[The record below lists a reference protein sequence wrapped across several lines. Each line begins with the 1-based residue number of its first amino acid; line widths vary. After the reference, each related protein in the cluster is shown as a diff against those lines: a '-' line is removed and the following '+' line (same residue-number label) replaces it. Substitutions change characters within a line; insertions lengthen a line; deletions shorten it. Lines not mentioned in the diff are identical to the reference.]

1 MGKNVVVIGT
11 QWGDEG
17 KGKVVDLLTDK
28 ASAVVRFQGG
38 HNAGHTLVIDGN
50 KTVLHLIPSGVL
62 RDNVLCLIGNGVVL
76 SPAALLEE
84 LAMLEAAG
92 VPARERLKIS
102 ESCPLILPYHIALD
116 QARELARGKKAIGT
130 TGRGI
135 GPAYEDK
142 VSRRGLRLGELLDT
156 AHFTERLREVMEY
169 HNHALQHYFR
179 TDPVDYQQ
187 VLDEAL
193 AQGEQIA
200 PLVEDIP
207 GLLHRMRREG
217 RHIMFE
223 GAQGALLDIDHGTYP
238 YVTSSTTTAGG
249 AASGSGVGPRDLD
262 YVLGIVKA
270 YTTRVGAG
278 PFPTELFD
286 ADGKY
291 LGEKGHEFG
300 ATTGRQR
307 RCGWLDTVSLK
318 RSLDINSVT
327 GMCITKLDVLDGMET
342 LKICVSYRL
351 DGNSTTIPPVGADR
365 IEQCEP
371 EYIEMPGWSDSTV
384 NAKSFD
390 ELPAAAQAYL
400 RKIEELCETP
410 IAIISTGPDRAETLI
425 LTHPFDGA

>member
-1 MGKNVVVIGT
+1 MGKNVVVVGT

-38 HNAGHTLVIDGN
+38 HNAGHTLVIDGQ
-50 KTVLHLIPSGVL
+50 KTVLHLIPSGIL

-76 SPAALLEE
+76 SPTALLEE
-84 LAMLEAAG
+84 LGMLEQAG
-92 VPARERLKIS
+92 APARERLRIS

-142 VSRRGLRLGELLDT
+142 VSRRGLRLGELLDP

-169 HNHALQHYFR
+169 HNYALEHYFKAA
-179 TDPVDYQQ
+179 PVDYQK

-200 PLVEDIP
+200 PMVHDIP
-207 GLLHRMRREG
+207 GLLHDMRREG
-217 RHIMFE
+217 KHIMFE

-249 AASGSGVGPRDLD
+249 AASGSGVGPCDLD
-262 YVLGIVKA
+262 YILGIVKA

-286 ADGKY
+286 DDGQY

-318 RSLDINSVT
+318 RSLNINSVT
-327 GMCITKLDVLDGMET
+327 GMCITKLDVLDGLET
-342 LKICVSYRL
+342 IKICVAYTLQGSSI
-351 DGNSTTIPPVGADR
+351 DIPPVGADLM
-365 IEQCEP
+365 ELCEP
-371 EYIEMPGWSDSTV
+371 EYIEMPGWSESTV
-384 NAKSFD
+384 GAKTFD
-390 ELPAAAQAYL
+390 DLPQAAQAYL
-400 RKIEELCETP
+400 HKIEELCETP
-410 IAIISTGPDRAETLI
+410 IAIVSTGPDRAETMI
-425 LTHPFDGA
+425 LKHPFE

>member
-17 KGKVVDLLTDK
+17 KGKVVDLLTDR
-28 ASAVVRFQGG
+28 AAAVVRFQGG
-38 HNAGHTLVIDGN
+38 HNAGHTLVIDGDT
-50 KTVLHLIPSGVL
+50 TVLHLIPSGIL

-84 LAMLEAAG
+84 LELLDKAG

-102 ESCPLILPYHIALD
+102 ESCPLILPYHLALD
-116 QARELARGKKAIGT
+116 QAREVARGKKAIGT

-142 VSRRGLRLGELLDT
+142 VSRRGLRLGELLDP
-156 AHFTERLREVMEY
+156 AHFSERLREVMEY
-169 HNHALQHYFR
+169 HNFALQHYFKA
-179 TDPVDYQQ
+179 DPVDYQQ

-200 PLVEDIP
+200 PMVCDIP
-207 GLLHRMRREG
+207 GLLHQMRRDG
-217 RHIMFE
+217 KDIMFE

-249 AASGSGVGPRDLD
+249 AASGSGIGPRHLD

-286 ADGKY
+286 DIGKH

-307 RCGWLDTVSLK
+307 RCGWLDAVSLR
-318 RSLDINSVT
+318 RSLDINSVS
-327 GMCITKLDVLDGMET
+327 GMCITKLDVLDGLDT
-342 LKICVSYRL
+342 LKIAVSYTL
-351 DGNSTTIPPVGADR
+351 NGTPMDEPPAGADL
-365 IEQCEP
+365 IEQCAP
-371 EYIEMPGWSDSTV
+371 VYIEMPGWSESTV
-384 NAKSFD
+384 GVKTYDDLPQAAKD
-390 ELPAAAQAYL
+390 YL
-400 RKIEELCETP
+400 NKIEELTGTP
-410 IAIISTGPDRAETLI
+410 VAIISTGPDRAETIVLE
-425 LTHPFDGA
+425 HPFS

>member
-28 ASAVVRFQGG
+28 VAAVVRFQGG
-38 HNAGHTLVIDGN
+38 HNAGHTLVIDGR

-62 RDNVLCLIGNGVVL
+62 HDDVQCLIGNGVVL
-76 SPAALLEE
+76 SPTALFEE
-84 LAMLEAAG
+84 IAMLEEAG
-92 VPARERLKIS
+92 VPARTRIRIS

-116 QARELARGKKAIGT
+116 QARELARGAKAIGT

-142 VSRRGLRLGELLDT
+142 VSRRGLRLGELFDA

-169 HNHALQHYFR
+169 HNHALVHYFK
-179 TDPVDYQQ
+179 TQAVDYRQ

-193 AQGEQIA
+193 AQAEQIR
-200 PLVEDIP
+200 PLVVDIP
-207 GLLHRMRREG
+207 GLLHRLRRTG
-217 RHIMFE
+217 RNIMFE

-286 ADGKY
+286 ADGDH
-291 LGEKGHEFG
+291 LGAKGHEFG
-300 ATTGRQR
+300 ATTGRKR
-307 RCGWLDTVSLK
+307 RCGWLDTVALR
-318 RSLDINSVT
+318 RSLEINSVT
-327 GMCITKLDVLDGMET
+327 GMCITKLDVLDGLDT

-351 DGNSTTIPPVGADR
+351 NGSLIDVPPVSADLL
-365 IEQCEP
+365 EQCVP
-371 EYIEMPGWSDSTV
+371 EYIELPGWTESTIG
-384 NAKSFD
+384 AQRLGD
-390 ELPAAAQAYL
+390 LPAAARAYL
-400 RKIEELCETP
+400 RKLEELCEKP
-410 IAIISTGPDRAETLI
+410 VAIVSTGPDRAETII
-425 LTHPFDGA
+425 LQQPFD